1 MKVTIKDVAKEANV
15 ATSTVS
21 RVLSG
26 SQRISEETKARVH
39 EAIKKLNYTPNVIA
53 RGLANKRTRILA
65 VVLPEEAEDIFSNPF
80 FVQAMKGI
88 SVCAQKENYY
98 IMYAFKEREEDEE
111 TWIKKFTDSNLVD
124 GICLLN
130 VKDNDD
136 YINTLTKM
144 KFPFVVIGRPENI
157 EEILWVDNDNFQAM
171 YNLVQRFIDM
181 GHRKIGFIGA
191 KGHLNVS
198 KDRFNG
204 YKQALLSRGVNL
216 HEKLIFE
223 MKDFTEAEGYK
234 AAENMLID
242 NRVTAIATTDDLLA
256 FGAQRFLKEIKAND
270 ISIAGFNNTPL
281 AQYQIPALTSV
292 DINAEQLGYYATK
305 LLIDKLENRDQEKK
319 YYIIDT
325 ELIKRESFFY
335 K

>member
-98 IMYAFKEREEDEE
+98 IMYAFKEKDNEEEA
-111 TWIKKFTDSNLVD
+111 WIKKFTDSKLVD

-136 YINTLTKM
+136 YINNLTKM

-157 EEILWVDNDNFQAM
+157 GDTLWVDNDNFQAM

-181 GHRKIGFIGA
+181 GHREIGFIGG

-204 YKQALLSRGVNL
+204 YKQALLSRGLDFND
-216 HEKLIFE
+216 KLILE
-223 MKDFTEAEGYK
+223 MKDFTESEGYI
-234 AAENMLID
+234 AAREILKENKL
-242 NRVTAIATTDDLLA
+242 TAIATTDDLLA
-256 FGAQRFLKEIKAND
+256 FGVQRFLNEMNLGD
-270 ISIAGFNNTPL
+270 IALAGFNNTPL
-281 AQYQIPALTSV
+281 AQYQTPSLTSV
-292 DINAEQLGYYATK
+292 DINSEQLGYYATK
-305 LLIDKLENRDQEKK
+305 LLINKLEDREQEKK

-325 ELIKRESFFY
+325 ELIERDSFLNR
-335 K
+335 